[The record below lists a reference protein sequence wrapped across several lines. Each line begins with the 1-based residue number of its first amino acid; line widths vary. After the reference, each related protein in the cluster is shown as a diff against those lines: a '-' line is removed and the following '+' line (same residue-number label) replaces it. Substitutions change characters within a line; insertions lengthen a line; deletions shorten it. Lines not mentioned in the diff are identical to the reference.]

1 MLQKCPKICQG
12 SKIGWPPQ
20 FLWFSIDRS
29 SLMCLF
35 VELCSAAFYT
45 EWPILPSEVT
55 LQGENTQSY
64 WLSWQWSLVIFFLH
78 PYFRCDFPEERT
90 LIFDDVLKMLDV
102 SLLLNQL
109 VLVVFHLLSQ
119 LFVVVR
125 LIFLLFFQVTVF
137 IIVAKEFP
145 QSEMTVFTQNFIS
158 DAKPYLFSIKSFIT
172 DTIVSW

>member
-1 MLQKCPKICQG
+1 MYKTLKRCPKICKG

-29 SLMCLF
+29 SLMSLF
-35 VELCSAAFYT
+35 VELCFAAFYT
-45 EWPILPSEVT
+45 EWPFSPRPIFPRVT
-55 LQGENTQSY
+55 LQGEDTQSY
-64 WLSWQWSLVIFFLH
+64 WLSRQWSLVIFFLH
-78 PYFRCDFPEERT
+78 PYFRRDFPEERT

-109 VLVVFHLLSQ
+109 MLVVFHLLSQ

-137 IIVAKEFP
+137 IIVAEEFP
-145 QSEMTVFTQNFIS
+145 QSEITVLLKISSHIQNLT
-158 DAKPYLFSIKSFIT
+158 YLQSQ
-172 DTIVSW
+172 V